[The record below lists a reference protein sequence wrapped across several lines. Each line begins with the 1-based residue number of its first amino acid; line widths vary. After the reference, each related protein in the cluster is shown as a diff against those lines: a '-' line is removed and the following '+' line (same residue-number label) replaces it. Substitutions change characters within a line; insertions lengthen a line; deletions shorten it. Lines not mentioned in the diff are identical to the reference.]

1 MNARHPRFLQRMLS
15 IGLVLFAFGLASR
28 FAGNVRISSAAILVT
43 LCLAVRLWIEF
54 KIHADEADEVL
65 ETQLKRIGY
74 LNQLSWMLAGFG
86 VLAFLREQ

>member
-1 MNARHPRFLQRMLS
+1 MNARHPRFLQRMQS
-15 IGLVLFAFGLASR
+15 IGLLLFAFGLTAR
-28 FAGNVRISSAAILVT
+28 FPGNMLLDSTAILVT

-54 KIHADEADEVL
+54 NIQADEADEVL